1 MKIEVKTEAIKTR
14 YRLQIYADGTHIGE
28 YETSNESEIA
38 RKILEIEA
46 AIDILLETYNK
57 HGKFKVDWD
66 NKNRKKSIRINGV
79 EVGEVPRSAWKK
91 PSWE

>member
-1 MKIEVKTEAIKTR
+1 MNLEVKTEAVKTR
-14 YRLQIYADGTHIGE
+14 YRLQIYVDGKHIGE
-28 YETSNESEIA
+28 HETSNEAEIA
-38 RKILEIEA
+38 RKKQEIEA
-46 AIDILLETYNK
+46 AIGILLETFNK